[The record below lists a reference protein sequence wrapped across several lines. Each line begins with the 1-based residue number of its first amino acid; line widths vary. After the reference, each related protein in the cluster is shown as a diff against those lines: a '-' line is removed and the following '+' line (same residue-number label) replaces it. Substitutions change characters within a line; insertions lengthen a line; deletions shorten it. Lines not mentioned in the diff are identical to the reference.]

1 MRFSRYLAVL
11 PQVTNRGKKV
21 WLKIWVHLNLFRN
34 YNMFPGKLMSISAS
48 FIQHLDQCLAW
59 FCGKHSSR
67 FQSPVMGAPVS
78 YLPYSLK
85 YGGAFSRLPQHSKHH
100 KLWHSL
106 LSSLLAF
113 NSPLFK
119 CIFFGVLFE
128 ALFLIFKFFLDDFF
142 VCSCG
147 FSHELIYHVSQI
159 NDSSLCLSSGLPT
172 ASNISTWISHRQVL
186 SILIPL
192 F

>member
-11 PQVTNRGKKV
+11 PQVANRGKKV
-21 WLKIWVHLNLFRN
+21 WLKIWVHLHLFRN

-78 YLPYSLK
+78 YLCYSWK
-85 YGGAFSRLPQHSKHH
+85 SGGAFSRLPQHSKHH
-100 KLWHSL
+100 NIWHSL

-128 ALFLIFKFFLDDFF
+128 ALFLIFTFFLDDFF
-142 VCSCG
+142 CVFLWLQS
-147 FSHELIYHVSQI
+147 
-159 NDSSLCLSSGLPT
+159 
-172 ASNISTWISHRQVL
+172 
-186 SILIPL
+186 
-192 F
+192 